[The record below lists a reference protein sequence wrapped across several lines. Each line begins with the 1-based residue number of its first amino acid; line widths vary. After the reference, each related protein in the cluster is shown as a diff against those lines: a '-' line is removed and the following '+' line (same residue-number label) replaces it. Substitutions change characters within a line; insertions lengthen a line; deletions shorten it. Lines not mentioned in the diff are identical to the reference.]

1 MENIRSL
8 IVILSD
14 EDVFILY
21 LFFTLFREINI
32 KGIGSLR
39 PFIHNNRG
47 YMSTS
52 WSFYLYQTQC
62 VHLPFFE
69 PRRIRFKW
77 HRIGWEFRHTVR
89 VRMWLPWKGPP
100 FQDLRISVP
109 SLYLKS
115 TYVGTKRGRYTRNF
129 IHWVV
134 TQTNLNFVRSQV
146 VISKEEKFWTRGWP
160 KIYEK
165 EPKERWW
172 DTVV

>member
-69 PRRIRFKW
+69 PRRIRFK
-77 HRIGWEFRHTVR
+77 
-89 VRMWLPWKGPP
+89 
-100 FQDLRISVP
+100 
-109 SLYLKS
+109 
-115 TYVGTKRGRYTRNF
+115 
-129 IHWVV
+129 
-134 TQTNLNFVRSQV
+134 
-146 VISKEEKFWTRGWP
+146 
-160 KIYEK
+160 
-165 EPKERWW
+165 
-172 DTVV
+172 